1 MWRKKADGAL
11 NEKSNACTLSIS
23 QSEVAR
29 LPSAGRRSGIQEWN
43 GDRKR
48 FETFSLR
55 LLTLAPEIGDAS
67 RSATLDTSL
76 QQEIAE
82 YVKNLRALQGA
93 LEKVRC
99 VMLARQVQLGAA
111 KGRMDRLQGWV
122 TWIRKPRNWALEEYG
137 LPRKLVT
144 ASPNRP

>member
-1 MWRKKADGAL
+1 M
-11 NEKSNACTLSIS
+11 NERDLK
-23 QSEVAR
+23 Q
-29 LPSAGRRSGIQEWN
+29 
-43 GDRKR
+43 
-48 FETFSLR
+48 FSLR

-76 QQEIAE
+76 HQEITE

-111 KGRMDRLQGWV
+111 KGRMDRLQGWFDLDPQ
-122 TWIRKPRNWALEEYG
+122 T
-137 LPRKLVT
+137 T
-144 ASPNRP
+144 